1 MGEPDMKIVGIII
14 GLFLMM
20 GACSAVFG
28 SGSTSSSS
36 TTTQAARTQA
46 AGTAADPAAAPATPT
61 TPPIQVNLSDIGR
74 DYHNNKVMA
83 QNKWDGQYVQFT
95 GTVLNISDGWSPSVS
110 FNLPPDLIS
119 QIVCEVNDEQELAK
133 PGLISGGR
141 ATVRGTMQG
150 DQTMGVVRMKG
161 CEIIG

>member
-1 MGEPDMKIVGIII
+1 MKIVGIII

-28 SGSTSSSS
+28 SGSTPSSS
-36 TTTQAARTQA
+36 TTTQAAGTQ
-46 AGTAADPAAAPATPT
+46 TAAIAAAPAAPVAPVG
-61 TPPIQVNLSDIGR
+61 PPIMLNLSDIGR

-95 GTVLNISDGWSPSVS
+95 APVLNISDGWSPSVS
-110 FNLPPDLIS
+110 FNMPPDLIS
-119 QIVCEVNDEQELAK
+119 QIVCYVDDEQKLAR
-133 PGLISGGR
+133 PGLTNGAK
-141 ATVRGTMQG
+141 ATVRGTLVG
-150 DQTMGVVRMKG
+150 DQTMGVVRMNN